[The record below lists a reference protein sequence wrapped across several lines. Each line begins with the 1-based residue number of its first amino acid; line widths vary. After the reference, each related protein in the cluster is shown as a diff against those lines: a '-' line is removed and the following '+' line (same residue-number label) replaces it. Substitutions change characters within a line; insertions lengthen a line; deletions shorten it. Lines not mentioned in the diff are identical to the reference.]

1 MAAQPTRAFLHEVVT
16 SATSPYGTLYVVGYV
31 FDADHDRHLVFATGA
46 NFEDPSILTLMKGQE
61 IRLTSG
67 SPCLEVLPSVSRVR
81 TFSIKWLSN
90 SPSSRSSPRP
100 VQLADPGIVGRSDGA
115 PGRWSPPLPV
125 TTAGRETL
133 RSSRG
138 GTSG

>member
-1 MAAQPTRAFLHEVVT
+1 MAEQPTRAFLHEVVT

-67 SPCLEVLPSVSRVR
+67 SPCLEVLP
-81 TFSIKWLSN
+81 LSQQ
-90 SPSSRSSPRP
+90 SED
-100 VQLADPGIVGRSDGA
+100 VQYQVAEQLSELSLEPQTCA
-115 PGRWSPPLPV
+115 
-125 TTAGRETL
+125 AG
-133 RSSRG
+133 
-138 GTSG
+138 